1 MIAKMDYCFKSLF
14 SSRMSTK
21 IYYL

>member
-14 SSRMSTK
+14 SSRMSTN